1 MGFPLLPATMPWFS
15 YSDLG
20 ANCEARKLLA
30 FSCQMPGFLAQTIAG
45 IRAQI
50 SRSGSRHTSGRI
62 LVSPGRPVMTALITE
77 CQFANVCGED
87 LRRGRLDIPEWGI
100 SEYLIAENA
109 HRNRSSDSDL
119 LCSFRSAIYHGRD
132 VDPRAVTAITEKFT
146 AAALLIFV
154 RGII

>member
-1 MGFPLLPATMPWFS
+1 MGFPLLPAAMPWVS

-20 ANCEARKLLA
+20 ANCEAGKLLA

-62 LVSPGRPVMTALITE
+62 LVSPGRPVMTAS
-77 CQFANVCGED
+77 NHGMPVRKR
-87 LRRGRLDIPEWGI
+87 LRRGPPPWKARHSGVGNIRI
-100 SEYLIAENA
+100 S
-109 HRNRSSDSDL
+109 HRGKRASKSVIGFRL

-132 VDPRAVTAITEKFT
+132 VDPRAATVITEKFT
-146 AAALLIFV
+146 AAALLIFG